1 MFDKH
6 TDEAVKAWVPAWLMK
21 VALFMVIIPTMG
33 LFGISSANI
42 NAALG
47 FYGFEPMDV
56 QYSGI
61 TFYAAVTS
69 FFALER
75 RFFNYIAVKEYLL
88 LGAILELGATY
99 ICFST
104 HNLPVLFTFR
114 FIQGMAN
121 CSISSICITLVF
133 RQLRGERAREIG
145 YSIFYGMLLCVS
157 QISMMVTSPILE
169 TFDFNVLYKGLM
181 FVFIPGV
188 ILLYFLLNNARLSDK
203 SHLYKLDWQSFVI
216 YAALLLLVGYML
228 VYGQQ
233 YYWFEDK
240 RMVWSLVA
248 IVLLLSLHILRQHY
262 LKRPYLSLEV
272 YKYRNFKVGAVLIF
286 ALYICRGALN
296 VTNSYFAA
304 VMGMDPIHIAYMLLA
319 NSAGIVCT
327 AFVSSRL
334 IIMKKPMRLIL
345 MAGFGLMLIFHL
357 WMRMLFSSEANE
369 IAYLVP
375 LFIQG
380 AGAGLLMSPLIL
392 YMVSAVPAQ
401 LGGMASATGVFFR
414 FFGFCCSIA
423 FINYYSLVKQ
433 RVHYDRF
440 QQHITAL
447 DPIAVQK
454 LSAYKQ
460 SFVAKGIA
468 PEQAKIMAD
477 RLMHKTVVVQSQLR
491 YAIDYYELISWCL
504 LVIILLIAVY
514 PYLNRTIVN
523 VKSNQPAPASF

>member
-1 MFDKH
+1 
-6 TDEAVKAWVPAWLMK
+6 
-21 VALFMVIIPTMG
+21 
-33 LFGISSANI
+33 
-42 NAALG
+42 
-47 FYGFEPMDV
+47 
-56 QYSGI
+56 
-61 TFYAAVTS
+61 
-69 FFALER
+69 
-75 RFFNYIAVKEYLL
+75 
-88 LGAILELGATY
+88 
-99 ICFST
+99 
-104 HNLPVLFTFR
+104 
-114 FIQGMAN
+114 
-121 CSISSICITLVF
+121 
-133 RQLRGERAREIG
+133 
-145 YSIFYGMLLCVS
+145 
-157 QISMMVTSPILE
+157 
-169 TFDFNVLYKGLM
+169 
-181 FVFIPGV
+181 
-188 ILLYFLLNNARLSDK
+188 
-203 SHLYKLDWQSFVI
+203 
-216 YAALLLLVGYML
+216 
-228 VYGQQ
+228 
-233 YYWFEDK
+233 
-240 RMVWSLVA
+240 
-248 IVLLLSLHILRQHY
+248 
-262 LKRPYLSLEV
+262 
-272 YKYRNFKVGAVLIF
+272 
-286 ALYICRGALN
+286 
-296 VTNSYFAA
+296 
-304 VMGMDPIHIAYMLLA
+304 
-319 NSAGIVCT
+319 
-327 AFVSSRL
+327 
-334 IIMKKPMRLIL
+334 

-369 IAYLVP
+369 TAFLVP